1 MFHSFRG
8 VPPAALQ
15 PQSRSQFIKCDDI
28 NKEIMLRQL
37 MNHSSPS
44 LHLPQLKSGGDIVCP
59 PDTTETDNR
68 AATRVQ
74 SVDGLRELSHFGVV
88 TYQLLSLEG
97 SA

>member
-1 MFHSFRG
+1 MFPSFRG
-8 VPPAALQ
+8 VPSALQ

-44 LHLPQLKSGGDIVCP
+44 LHLTQLKSGGDIVCP
-59 PDTTETDNR
+59 PDTTET

-74 SVDGLRELSHFGVV
+74 SVDGLRELLHFGVV